1 MNKSGLLFAAV
12 RFSLSKKYITVV
24 RLHKIELFGEPLDRV
39 PHAKT
44 IHRIVLAPLL
54 IFKSQE
60 ISQSADCDQGF
71 AFGNHRLLKKAGE
84 NFFIVSLCTFI

>member
-1 MNKSGLLFAAV
+1 M
-12 RFSLSKKYITVV
+12 SKKYSTIV
-24 RLHKIELFGEPLDRV
+24 RLHKIELYGEPLDRV